1 MKILD
6 EACVLT
12 SLDGDDPG
20 RTERRSSDW
29 NVGDAPPDDSDTLRP
44 ADDPWAEHRS
54 SDWNIG
60 DARPD
65 ETDFAQLAL
74 VPVECGRRTAERTD
88 PMVVGVL
95 THQRIA
101 ELLLSDDGSPRT
113 DGAGAANADR
123 RPPA

>member
-1 MKILD
+1 MLD
-6 EACVLT
+6 QACVT
-12 SLDGDDPG
+12 FLDGEALW
-20 RTERRSSDW
+20 RTERRSSGW
-29 NVGDAPPDDSDTLRP
+29 LVGDALPDESDTMQL

-65 ETDFAQLAL
+65 ETDFAQLVL

-113 DGAGAANADR
+113 DGVDR
-123 RPPA
+123 RPRA